1 MPRSTA
7 IVASAIALGC
17 IAYTHGDAQTPRS
30 QSVSP
35 RATASARD
43 GIVPFKIRVP
53 DDVLRDVR
61 ERLARTRF
69 PDAIEESGWSY
80 GTDLAYLKALVAY
93 WRGTVD
99 WGGPERRAHQFYQVK
114 TNNDGLA
121 VPFLHPTA
129 APPETGPR

>member
-53 DDVLRDVR
+53 DDVLRNVR

-69 PDAIEESGWSY
+69 PDGIEESGWSSRP
-80 GTDLAYLKALVAY
+80 GTGKKNEPA
-93 WRGTVD
+93 
-99 WGGPERRAHQFYQVK
+99 GGAARPKLTNGNLNLRFNHQ
-114 TNNDGLA
+114 
-121 VPFLHPTA
+121 
-129 APPETGPR
+129 